1 MSYSISDGI
10 PNLYVSNER
19 AIEDSSE
26 HRFPQFIVTQEKL
39 NACDHL
45 QTREGEAHSQI
56 ANRALAAFFV
66 SLGWVLLSWTA
77 SKSYVRRVFG
87 ATITGEPKPSLG
99 SDVGALRVGSK

>member
-10 PNLYVSNER
+10 PNLYVSDER

-56 ANRALAAFFV
+56 ANRALAAFFC
-66 SLGWVLLSWTA
+66 
-77 SKSYVRRVFG
+77 KSRVGIAVVDGFQILRATSFRRYYYRR
-87 ATITGEPKPSLG
+87 AEASLG